1 MAVERNIKNAAVES
15 AMENIQSGHGQH
27 RLTSTKY
34 PLCFLG
40 HDIDVPM
47 NVGSLFRIA
56 DALGVEKIYL
66 SGTSIVPPNR
76 KIKKTSRST
85 EKYVQYVYEKDP
97 VRIIESL
104 KHSGYTIISLEI
116 TSSSIDIKNLD
127 ISKNEKICLVLGSEN
142 AGVNQALLDLSD
154 ITIHIPML
162 GKNSSMNVAMACS
175 IAAFEITR
183 QY

>member
-15 AMENIQSGHGQH
+15 AMENIQSGHAQH

-104 KHSGYTIISLEI
+104 KYSGYTIISLEI

-154 ITIHIPML
+154 ITIHISML